1 MPVRKLRKYLDDKKI
16 RYALISHSPAYTAQE
31 IAHSAHIPGQ
41 VMAKTVIVEINRK
54 KAMVILPAS
63 YKINFAV
70 LEDSLESEEKIGF
83 ARENEFKGLFP
94 GCEAGAMPPFGNLY
108 SMDVY
113 VAKELTKGRNIAF
126 NAGNHKELI
135 VMRYKDF
142 ERLVHPTVLDITL
155 KLQKF

>member
-16 RYALISHSPAYTAQE
+16 KYALISHSPAYTAQE

-41 VMAKTVIVEINRK
+41 IMAKTVIVEINRK
-54 KAMVILPAS
+54 MAMVILPAS
-63 YKINFAV
+63 YKINFGV
-70 LEDSLESEEKIGF
+70 LEDSLESEEQIGF
-83 ARENEFKGLFP
+83 ARENESKGLFP

-113 VAKELTKGRNIAF
+113 VAKELKKDRNIAF

-142 ERLVHPTVLDITL
+142 ERLVRPTVLDLTL
-155 KLQKF
+155 KMPKF